1 MMRDRMIT
9 ANARPSIEDIH
20 RALTALFGAWQG
32 TVVELRAIDTNHGV
46 QSGYFNDLDRLAD
59 AAESLSGKG
68 SGVYVTLN
76 PCVKDL
82 LARAHNRLKPYAR
95 ATTGDADILERRWMP
110 IDIDPVRPAG
120 ISSTNQEHQL
130 AIDLAFRISD
140 VLKSEGWPEPI
151 VADSGNGAYLLYRI
165 DEPAHDA
172 SLVKNVLAGM
182 ALRWNSDQVGIDP
195 SVYNP
200 GRMVKVFGTLAAKG
214 DSLPDRPHRLSRIIR
229 IPEDVQSVP
238 HVLLEAICSY
248 TDAIASLRD
257 AEHGGANTNFDLES
271 WVEAYAQDAEGPVP
285 WQGNPGARLWKFR
298 NCPWRE
304 SDKDS
309 AYLIQFSNGAIAA
322 GCHHANCPGSK
333 TTGNH
338 WADLRTMREPASSN
352 RNVSGKSEARR
363 GESDSGSTH
372 PVFILSNTQ
381 QRERM
386 DIYTSVLHLANQPPT
401 IFERGGRLVQVQ
413 PDSEGHTRTLLLTK
427 ERLNNVLCAQA
438 DFITENG
445 QSSRPT
451 QPSLRNL
458 AEFLEYN
465 RWDVPVLDSIAEAPI
480 VRPDGTIFDQPG
492 YDPITRIYYQPD
504 PSLILP
510 PIPPEPT
517 EHEVQTARDR
527 LLDVIHDFPFA
538 DENSMGTVED
548 GNIRNAS
555 RANALAAL
563 MTPILRPAISGHI
576 PITAID
582 APQQGSGKGLLC
594 DVISLIA
601 TGRRTELIG
610 KLRNEQEIAKTLT
623 SMLLSGT
630 SIITIDNIDGDFD
643 SPQLA
648 TFITSTLWKQRLLGS
663 NEMVNLPQKT
673 CVILNGNNLSFSGD
687 LSRRCYWIRIDAH
700 LARPWQRKSETYRHP
715 KLADW
720 VAHNRGVLVA
730 AILILAR
737 HWVVSGRP
745 KANIPAMGTFD
756 TWAEMLGGILVAAG
770 VDGFLS
776 NVDAMYD
783 RVDPD
788 TQSWGSFL
796 ATWFNVFRDGPV
808 TAKDLSQRLTP
819 NEGAEA
825 CALAD
830 VLPQEIAEALERCKS
845 PSHAIGKILASHQ
858 DRTYPNGCRLEK
870 ARTDSRSG
878 VANWRVVQVEG

>member
-1 MMRDRMIT
+1 M
-9 ANARPSIEDIH
+9 ANVRPNTEHIH
-20 RALTALFGAWQG
+20 RVLAALFGARKG
-32 TVVELRAIDTNHGV
+32 TVVELRALDTNCGV
-46 QSGYFNDLDRLAD
+46 QSGYFDDLDRLAD
-59 AAESLSGKG
+59 AAAALSGKG

-82 LARAHNRLKPYAR
+82 LARAHNRVKPYAR
-95 ATTGDADILERRWMP
+95 VTTGDAEILERRWMP

-120 ISSTNQEHQL
+120 ISSTDQEHQL

-151 VADSGNGAYLLYRI
+151 VADSGNGAYLLYHI
-165 DEPAHDA
+165 AEPAADA
-172 SLVKNVLAGM
+172 SLIKDVLASM
-182 ALRWNSDQVGIDP
+182 SLRWNSDQVGIDA

-214 DSLPDRPHRLSRIIR
+214 DSLADRPHRLSRIIQ
-229 IPEDVQSVP
+229 IPEDVRPVP
-238 HVLLEAICSY
+238 HALLEAMRSY
-248 TDAIASLRD
+248 TDVIASLRD
-257 AEHGGANTNFDLES
+257 AEHGGANTSFDLES

-285 WQGNPGARLWKFR
+285 WQGTPGARLWKFK

-309 AYLIQFSNGAIAA
+309 AYLIQFPNGAITA
-322 GCHHANCPGSK
+322 GCLHATCPGSR

-338 WADLRTMREPASSN
+338 WTDLRTMREPVSAN
-352 RNVSGKSEARR
+352 RNASGKPEAKL
-363 GESDSGSTH
+363 GESDSDGTH
-372 PVFILSNTQ
+372 PIFALSNTQ

-386 DIYTSVLHLANQPPT
+386 HICASVLHSANQPPT
-401 IFERGGRLVQVQ
+401 IFKRSGRLVQVQ
-413 PDSEGHTRTLLLTK
+413 SDSEGHTRTLLLTK
-427 ERLNNVLCAQA
+427 ERLSNVLSAQA
-438 DFITENG
+438 DFVIKKGTNT
-445 QSSRPT
+445 RPT
-451 QPSLRNL
+451 QPSSRDL
-458 AEFLEYN
+458 AEFLEYGHWN
-465 RWDVPVLDSIAEAPI
+465 VPVLDSITEAPI
-480 VRPDGTIFDQPG
+480 RRPDGTILDQPG
-492 YDPITRIYYQPD
+492 YDPITRLYYQPD
-504 PSLILP
+504 PSLALP
-510 PIPPEPT
+510 PIPDEPT
-517 EHEVQTARDR
+517 EQEVEAARDR
-527 LLDVIHDFPFA
+527 LLDVIGDFPFA
-538 DENSMGTVED
+538 GESDAAAVGYC
-548 GNIRNAS
+548 NARS
-555 RANALAAL
+555 ASQANALAAL

-576 PITAID
+576 PIAAID

-601 TGRRTELIG
+601 TGRRAELIG
-610 KLRNEQEIAKTLT
+610 KLRNEEEIAKTLT
-623 SMLLSGT
+623 SMLLAGT
-630 SIITIDNIDGDFD
+630 SIITIDNIDGNFD

-648 TFITSTLWKQRLLGS
+648 TFTTSTLWKQRLLGS
-663 NEMVNLPQKT
+663 NEMVDLPQKA

-687 LSRRCYWIRIDAH
+687 LSRRCYWIRLDAH
-700 LARPWQRKSETYRHP
+700 LARPWQRKAETFRHP

-720 VAHNRGVLVA
+720 VLGNRGALVA

-756 TWAEMLGGILVAAG
+756 AWAEMLGGILMAAG
-770 VDGFLS
+770 IDGFLS

-808 TAKDLSQRLTP
+808 TVKGFSQRLTLS
-819 NEGAEA
+819 EGSEA
-825 CALAD
+825 CALVD
-830 VLPQEIAEALERCKS
+830 VLPQEISEALERCKS
-845 PSHAIGKILASHQ
+845 PSHAIGKILSAHQ

-870 ARTDSRSG
+870 AGTDSRSG